1 MKGGEYVRIHYHA
14 SIEDILL
21 YGISAIIVIDL
32 LGLAAVHL
40 RTRSGPI
47 GTFGNALGAIV
58 PFKG

>member
-1 MKGGEYVRIHYHA
+1 MRIHYHA
-14 SIEDILL
+14 SIENVLL

-40 RTRSGPI
+40 RTKSGPLATI
-47 GTFGNALGAIV
+47 GNALGAIV